1 MKSTNSSDQS
11 HQRNGGEISQIE
23 LSKPQLPQSIII
35 KNEVSDDIYSKI
47 DQKESSMAL
56 KEEID
61 IKVETEEVKVK
72 NEEIEIKVETEKTEV
87 KVKIEN
93 LKKAEEI
100 KLEVPRTIKFVEVP
114 RNIKFVEVPR
124 NIKFVKVPRT
134 KKIVEV
140 PRTKKIVDPE
150 NRWFDGPSTLIKKK
164 DVAVLALVDF
174 LQSEPNCLP
183 LDDIFSRISDLLEI
197 DEESISK
204 RYFNHLHPNKS
215 KYGKCFL
222 VFKIEL
228 VKDVQLTAKTLKSY
242 IAILSATDPKYWVPN
257 NLILLNCDHTLQCLP
272 AVSVKM
278 PYIENSEFGIDANL
292 LLLAIK
298 KHCKGKEGMNLSNL
312 QSKFAMED
320 ILRKSEITFHPEN
333 KIPKVGLTE
342 WQNKVARWQGIHER
356 TVKGNLKE
364 IYSGNISGETAK
376 TATRIVNIRK
386 KLLQKEET

>member
-72 NEEIEIKVETEKTEV
+72 NEEIEIKVETEKPEV

-93 LKKAEEI
+93 MKKAEEI

-114 RNIKFVEVPR
+114 RNIKF
-124 NIKFVKVPRT
+124 
-134 KKIVEV
+134 VEV

-228 VKDVQLTAKTLKSY
+228 VKDVQLTATTLKSY

-257 NLILLNCDHTLQCLP
+257 NLILLNCDHTSQCLP
-272 AVSVKM
+272 AVSVKL

-333 KIPKVGLTE
+333 RIPKVGVTE
-342 WQNKVARWQGIHER
+342 WQIKMAKWQGIHER
-356 TVKGNLKE
+356 TEN
-364 IYSGNISGETAK
+364 
-376 TATRIVNIRK
+376 
-386 KLLQKEET
+386 